1 MFGLGAGELFL
12 ILGVC
17 VLMFGSKKI
26 PQLAK
31 GMGEA
36 IREFQKS
43 RNELDAQEPSE
54 TKKVEA
60 SKNS

>member
-1 MFGLGAGELFL
+1 MFGLGIGELVL
-12 ILGVC
+12 ILAVA
-17 VLMFGSKKI
+17 VLFFGPKKI

-43 RNELDAQEPSE
+43 RNVKDQKSE
-54 TKKVEA
+54 VPKD
-60 SKNS
+60 SQDHS

>member
-1 MFGLGAGELFL
+1 MFGLGVGELVL

-36 IREFQKS
+36 VREFQKS
-43 RNELDAQEPSE
+43 RNELEKKSDE
-54 TKKVEA
+54 TPKT
-60 SKNS
+60 

>member
-17 VLMFGSKKI
+17 VLFFGPKKI

-43 RNELDAQEPSE
+43 KNEASE
-54 TKKVEA
+54 ETAKI

>member
-1 MFGLGAGELFL
+1 MFGLGVGELVL

-36 IREFQKS
+36 VREFQKS
-43 RNELDAQEPSE
+43 RNELENKSDDS
-54 TKKVEA
+54 

>member
-36 IREFQKS
+36 VREFQKS
-43 RNELDAQEPSE
+43 RQELEAEE
-54 TKKVEA
+54 TKKVES

>member
-36 IREFQKS
+36 VREFQKS
-43 RNELDAQEPSE
+43 RNELEAEE
-54 TKKVEA
+54 TKKVES